1 VDKAWPIARAGF
13 MVGAESMDADAFN
26 ARVED
31 VASSLMGAGA
41 VAVITTPTLDTVVN
55 ILAGLR
61 AGLRVVPMSP
71 DAGPREREH
80 VLRDSSVDLVI
91 DGPKAEP
98 ITPPHPRR
106 GPNGLTLYTS
116 GTTGPPK
123 AVPISRG
130 SIEAC
135 IAGLAEAWSWT
146 PEDTLVQG
154 LPLHHVHGLVLGIL
168 GPILVGCKAIHTGR
182 PTPAAYAAA
191 HGSVYFGVPTV
202 WARVAADPTSARQLR
217 GARLLVSGSAALP
230 RSVFADLVALTGQA
244 PVERYGMTETLI
256 TVSARAD
263 QQPQQGTV
271 GRAIVGVRTRL
282 VSEEGERVAE
292 DGGTLG
298 ELHVTGTSVFAGY
311 LNRPAATSAAFTED
325 GWFRTGDVATID
337 DSGVHRI
344 VGRSSL
350 DVIKSGGYR
359 IGAGEVEDSL
369 LDHPSVSE
377 AGVIGV
383 ADDDL
388 GQRIVAFVV
397 GSGVTAEALIEHVGK
412 QLSWHKRPREV
423 IFVDELPRNALG
435 KVLKARLHEVYRPTM
450 TTSTKKGA
458 T

>member
-1 VDKAWPIARAGF
+1 
-13 MVGAESMDADAFN
+13 
-26 ARVED
+26 
-31 VASSLMGAGA
+31 
-41 VAVITTPTLDTVVN
+41 
-55 ILAGLR
+55 
-61 AGLRVVPMSP
+61 
-71 DAGPREREH
+71 
-80 VLRDSSVDLVI
+80 
-91 DGPKAEP
+91 
-98 ITPPHPRR
+98 
-106 GPNGLTLYTS
+106 
-116 GTTGPPK
+116 
-123 AVPISRG
+123 
-130 SIEAC
+130 
-135 IAGLAEAWSWT
+135 
-146 PEDTLVQG
+146 
-154 LPLHHVHGLVLGIL
+154 
-168 GPILVGCKAIHTGR
+168 
-182 PTPAAYAAA
+182 
-191 HGSVYFGVPTV
+191 
-202 WARVAADPTSARQLR
+202 
-217 GARLLVSGSAALP
+217 
-230 RSVFADLVALTGQA
+230 
-244 PVERYGMTETLI
+244 MTETLI

-263 QQPQQGTV
+263 QRPQQGTV

-412 QLSWHKRPREV
+412 ELSWHKRPREV